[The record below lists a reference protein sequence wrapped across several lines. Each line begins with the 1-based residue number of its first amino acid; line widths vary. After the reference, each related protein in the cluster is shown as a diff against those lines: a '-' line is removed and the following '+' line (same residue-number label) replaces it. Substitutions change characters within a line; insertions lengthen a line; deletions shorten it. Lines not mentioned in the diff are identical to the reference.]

1 MNARAYITTVNL
13 LRAVLSIALAAAV
26 TGNAFAADEVRV
38 GKAQGFIWDFLPADV
53 GIAYGIFA
61 KYGLDVKISALA
73 GDGRVQQALA
83 ADSIDFG
90 LGSGPGMAFAAKGSP
105 ALAVAA
111 LEGPPRDLC
120 IVVGTD
126 TPIKTVADLKGK
138 LVTVSTPGS
147 LSDWLAKRLSI
158 TEGWG
163 LDGIRRL
170 ALGASQAR
178 IAALRTKQTAADIT
192 GPEAGFLLEEK
203 DEARILTT
211 MDKYAPDFITHV
223 VFARKDLIAKNPELV
238 RRFLKGYFASIAYMK
253 THKEETDAV
262 AVSALKETPTS
273 ASKTYD
279 YLISALSNDGTF
291 HSKAVQMLKQ
301 SFVDM
306 GILKTVPP
314 DTELFTT
321 QFVPVPRN
329 ASR

>member
-1 MNARAYITTVNL
+1 MRERAI
-13 LRAVLSIALAAAV
+13 AAGSGVLKVALGIALAAALTV
-26 TGNAFAADEVRV
+26 KAYAADEVRV

-53 GIAYGIFA
+53 GIASGIFA
-61 KYGLDVKISALA
+61 KYGLDVKITALA
-73 GDGRVQQALA
+73 GDGTVQQALA

-105 ALAVAA
+105 VLAIAA
-111 LEGPPRDLC
+111 LEGAPRDLC
-120 IVVGTD
+120 IVVAAD
-126 TPIKTVADLKGK
+126 SPIKTVADLKGK
-138 LVTVSTPGS
+138 LVTVSTPSS

-158 TEGWG
+158 AEGWG

-170 ALGASQAR
+170 ALGAAPGR
-178 IAALRTKQTAADIT
+178 IAALRTKQTDADIT

-203 DEARILTT
+203 HEARILAP

-223 VFARKDLIAKNPELV
+223 VFARKDLIAKNPDLV

-253 THKEETDAV
+253 AHKDETDAV

-279 YLISALSNDGTF
+279 LLISALSNDGTF
-291 HSKAVQMLKQ
+291 DPKAVQVLKQ

-306 GILKTVPP
+306 DILKTMPP
-314 DTELFTT
+314 DSELFTT
-321 QFVPVPRN
+321 QFVPVNP
-329 ASR
+329 

>member
-1 MNARAYITTVNL
+1 LGGAL
-13 LRAVLSIALAAAV
+13 LVALFCAAVAKSALAA
-26 TGNAFAADEVRV
+26 DKIRV
-38 GKAQGFIWDFLPADV
+38 GKAQALGWTFIPADI
-53 GIAYGIFA
+53 GIEQGFFA
-61 KYGLDVKISALA
+61 KFGIEAEIVALA
-73 GDGRVQQALA
+73 GDAKVQQVLA
-83 ADSIDFG
+83 SKSIDFG

-111 LEGPPRDLC
+111 LEGAPRDLC

-223 VFARKDLIAKNPELV
+223 VFARKDLIAKNPDLV

-262 AVSALKETPTS
+262 AVTALKETPTS
-273 ASKTYD
+273 ARKTYD

-291 HSKAVQMLKQ
+291 HSKAVQALKQ